1 MITSPPSNSSNPRRR
16 KRKDQACEPC
26 RRAKTRCDHTTPIC
40 LRCQRKGAAA
50 NCIYV
55 PSHPPVHPPSHG
67 PSSEHSISN
76 PSHPVGDITND
87 SLVSPQT
94 SGSIDSR
101 IDHAAASRK
110 VPGFYGPTSFSAP
123 FLDNENGLVSDV
135 DDEGECTFSAGAIMT
150 PPALSI
156 VTNGQQTAEI
166 SLGMRI
172 LSQLPDQVTCESLME
187 NYTLKSIEYA
197 FHKPTILHCMKSLWS
212 TFGQSLR
219 HPRRPER
226 LREVAYLLSKNT
238 STEFPDAEDGDAWLS
253 SMSGV
258 NFRWEILGILF
269 CVLGHRAA
277 GMRDKEQ
284 ESFFETQ
291 SGRRKERL
299 VFTEEM
305 YECAEGCVEICSK
318 MDVGNILMLSLLWK
332 TNTLQSEIIGDMS
345 FKLWRRQ
352 GDKVHLAT
360 ALGLHHCA
368 ICPDAGVTTS
378 LEIKRRIFSAI
389 FVNDKTLSIFTGRPP
404 GLSRRYN
411 SCPLPLD
418 LEDEI
423 LLAGK
428 ETLQEAA
435 SKLDEN
441 GWNREGNIYSSSRIR
456 ASMMY
461 GEIID
466 EILEISLGTIDQF
479 SEARIMDLRKRNENI
494 QERLPPWLRLSS
506 STPTNSSTTTHWI
519 QIALKFNCLQCS
531 FILEQ
536 VFVRK
541 IKGDRQPLLD
551 ISRQLLALTVSMWT
565 SKDRFL
571 TYYSDYDWVIM
582 CYGIPSA
589 GVICVE
595 LIKEMENPAAQPTY
609 YLPRS
614 EVIQNLSL
622 LVGFLDWVRPTAA
635 NHELCGRMRQIVK
648 RTLDKILDPP
658 KIANTPK
665 ASTSTTVPLSD
676 LNVEPIAMD
685 DLDWLDT
692 IDWAKGPFMDLRME
706 GYNEFS

>member
-1 MITSPPSNSSNPRRR
+1 MSMITSPPSNSSNPRRR

-26 RRAKTRCDHTTPIC
+26 RKAKTRCDHTTPIC
-40 LRCQRKGAAA
+40 LRCQRKGTAA

-55 PSHPPVHPPSHG
+55 PSHPPSHG
-67 PSSEHSISN
+67 PFSEHSISN
-76 PSHPVGDITND
+76 PSHPVRDITNN

-110 VPGFYGPTSFSAP
+110 VFGFYGPTSFSAP
-123 FLDNENGLVSDV
+123 FLDNEHGLVSDV
-135 DDEGECTFSAGAIMT
+135 DDEGESAFSSGSITT
-150 PPALSI
+150 PPTLSI
-156 VTNGQQTAEI
+156 VTNGQQSTEI

-172 LSQLPDQVTCESLME
+172 LSQLPDQATCESLME

-219 HPRRPER
+219 HPRKPER
-226 LREVAYLLSKNT
+226 LKEVVYLLSKNT
-238 STEFPDAEDGDAWLS
+238 STEFPEADDGDAWLS
-253 SMSGV
+253 SMSGI

-284 ESFFETQ
+284 ETFFETQ

-305 YECAEGCVEICSK
+305 YECAEGCVQIC
-318 MDVGNILMLSLLWK
+318 
-332 TNTLQSEIIGDMS
+332 T

-368 ICPDAGVTTS
+368 IRPDAGVTTS

-418 LEDEI
+418 LEDEV

-435 SKLDEN
+435 SRLDEN

-466 EILEISLGTIDQF
+466 EILEISLGTVNQF

-519 QIALKFNCLQCS
+519 QTALKFNCLQCS

-541 IKGDRQPLLD
+541 VKGDKQPLLD

-565 SKDRFL
+565 SKDRFV
-571 TYYSDYDWVIM
+571 TYYSDYDWIIM

-595 LIKEMENPAAQPTY
+595 LIKEMENPAAQPAY

-658 KIANTPK
+658 KITNTPK
-665 ASTSTTVPLSD
+665 ASTSTTVPISN
-676 LNVEPIAMD
+676 LNFEPMAMD

>member
-1 MITSPPSNSSNPRRR
+1 MSMITSPLSNSSNPRRR

-26 RRAKTRCDHTTPIC
+26 RKAKTRCDHTTPIC

-55 PSHPPVHPPSHG
+55 PSHPPSHG
-67 PSSEHSISN
+67 PSSDHSMSN
-76 PSHPVGDITND
+76 PSHPVRDVTND

-101 IDHAAASRK
+101 IDHATASRK
-110 VPGFYGPTSFSAP
+110 ISGFYGPTSFSAP

-135 DDEGECTFSAGAIMT
+135 DDEGERALSPGSITT
-150 PPALSI
+150 PPTPSI

-166 SLGMRI
+166 TLGMRI
-172 LSQLPDQVTCESLME
+172 LSQLPDQITCESLME

-197 FHKPTILHCMKSLWS
+197 FHKPTILYCMKSLWS

-219 HPRRPER
+219 NPRRPER

-238 STEFPDAEDGDAWLS
+238 STEFPEAEDGDAWLS
-253 SMSGV
+253 SMSGM

-269 CVLGHRAA
+269 CVLGHRAV
-277 GMRDKEQ
+277 GMRDRAQ

-291 SGRRKERL
+291 TGRRKERL

-305 YECAEGCVEICSK
+305 YDCAEGCVEICSK
-318 MDVGNILMLSLLWK
+318 MDIGNILMLSLLWK

-352 GDKVHLAT
+352 GDIVHLAT

-368 ICPDAGVTTS
+368 IRPDAGVTTS
-378 LEIKRRIFSAI
+378 LEIKRRIFSAV

-428 ETLQEAA
+428 ETLQETA

-441 GWNREGNIYSSSRIR
+441 GWNKEGNIYSSSRTR

-461 GEIID
+461 GGIID
-466 EILEISLGTIDQF
+466 EILEISLGTANQF
-479 SEARIMDLRKRNENI
+479 SEARIMDLRKRNEDI

-506 STPTNSSTTTHWI
+506 STPTNSSTITHWI
-519 QIALKFNCLQCS
+519 QTALKFNCLQCS

-541 IKGDRQPLLD
+541 VKGDKQPLLD

-565 SKDRFL
+565 SKDRFP
-571 TYYSDYDWVIM
+571 TYYSDYDWIIM

-595 LIKEMENPAAQPTY
+595 LIKEMENPAAQPAY

-614 EVIQNLSL
+614 EVIQTLSL

-658 KIANTPK
+658 KITNTPK
-665 ASTSTTVPLSD
+665 ASTSSAVPISN
-676 LNVEPIAMD
+676 LNFEPMVMD

>member
-1 MITSPPSNSSNPRRR
+1 MSMITSPPSSSPIPRRR

-26 RRAKTRCDHTTPIC
+26 RKAKTRCDHTTPIC

-55 PSHPPVHPPSHG
+55 PSHPPRHG
-67 PSSEHSISN
+67 HSSEHSISN
-76 PSHPVGDITND
+76 PSHPVRDIRNN
-87 SLVSPQT
+87 SLVSPQP
-94 SGSIDSR
+94 SESIDSR
-101 IDHAAASRK
+101 IDHAATSRK
-110 VPGFYGPTSFSAP
+110 VFGFYGPTSFSAP

-135 DDEGECTFSAGAIMT
+135 DDEGECTFSPGSITT

-187 NYTLKSIEYA
+187 HYTLKSIEYA

-212 TFGQSLR
+212 TFGSSLR
-219 HPRRPER
+219 HPRKPER
-226 LREVAYLLSKNT
+226 LREIAYLLSKNT

-253 SMSGV
+253 SMS
-258 NFRWEILGILF
+258 
-269 CVLGHRAA
+269 A
-277 GMRDKEQ
+277 
-284 ESFFETQ
+284 
-291 SGRRKERL
+291 
-299 VFTEEM
+299 
-305 YECAEGCVEICSK
+305 
-318 MDVGNILMLSLLWK
+318 
-332 TNTLQSEIIGDMS
+332 

-352 GDKVHLAT
+352 GDTVHLAT

-368 ICPDAGVTTS
+368 VRPDAGVTTS
-378 LEIKRRIFSAI
+378 LEIKRRIFCAV

-404 GLSRRYN
+404 GLSHRYN

-441 GWNREGNIYSSSRIR
+441 GWNREGNIYSCSRIR

-466 EILEISLGTIDQF
+466 EILEISLGTVNQF
-479 SEARIMDLRKRNENI
+479 SEARIMDLRKRNEDI

-506 STPTNSSTTTHWI
+506 STPTNLSATTHWI
-519 QIALKFNCLQCS
+519 QTALKFNCLQCS

-541 IKGDRQPLLD
+541 VKDDKQPLLD

-571 TYYSDYDWVIM
+571 TYYSDYDWIIM

-589 GVICVE
+589 GVICIE
-595 LIKEMENPAAQPTY
+595 LIKEMESPAAEPAY

-648 RTLDKILDPP
+648 RTLDKILDSP
-658 KIANTPK
+658 KITNTPQT
-665 ASTSTTVPLSD
+665 STSTAVPISNLAF
-676 LNVEPIAMD
+676 EPMVMD

>member
-1 MITSPPSNSSNPRRR
+1 MSMITSPPANSSNPRRR

-26 RRAKTRCDHTTPIC
+26 RKAKTRCDHTTPIC

-55 PSHPPVHPPSHG
+55 PSHLPSHG
-67 PSSEHSISN
+67 TSSEHSVTN
-76 PSHPVGDITND
+76 PSHPVRDITD
-87 SLVSPQT
+87 ESLVSPQT

-110 VPGFYGPTSFSAP
+110 VLGFYGPTSFSAP
-123 FLDNENGLVSDV
+123 FLDNENGLISDV
-135 DDEGECTFSAGAIMT
+135 DDEGEGTFSAGSITT
-150 PPALSI
+150 PPTLSI

-172 LSQLPDQVTCESLME
+172 LSQLPDQNTCESLME

-219 HPRRPER
+219 HPRRSER

-253 SMSGV
+253 SMSGT
-258 NFRWEILGILF
+258 NFRWEVLGILF

-291 SGRRKERL
+291 SGKRKERL

-332 TNTLQSEIIGDMS
+332 TNTLQSEIIGDMCKTYLFLVNRGEFIADYDATA

-368 ICPDAGVTTS
+368 IRPDAGVTTS

-466 EILEISLGTIDQF
+466 EILEISLGTVNQF
-479 SEARIMDLRKRNENI
+479 SEARIM
-494 QERLPPWLRLSS
+494 
-506 STPTNSSTTTHWI
+506 
-519 QIALKFNCLQCS
+519 
-531 FILEQ
+531 
-536 VFVRK
+536 
-541 IKGDRQPLLD
+541 
-551 ISRQLLALTVSMWT
+551 
-565 SKDRFL
+565 
-571 TYYSDYDWVIM
+571 
-582 CYGIPSA
+582 
-589 GVICVE
+589 
-595 LIKEMENPAAQPTY
+595 
-609 YLPRS
+609 
-614 EVIQNLSL
+614 
-622 LVGFLDWVRPTAA
+622 
-635 NHELCGRMRQIVK
+635 
-648 RTLDKILDPP
+648 
-658 KIANTPK
+658 
-665 ASTSTTVPLSD
+665 
-676 LNVEPIAMD
+676 
-685 DLDWLDT
+685 
-692 IDWAKGPFMDLRME
+692 
-706 GYNEFS
+706 

>member
-1 MITSPPSNSSNPRRR
+1 MITSPPSSSPIPRRR

-26 RRAKTRCDHTTPIC
+26 RKAKTRCDHTTPIC

-55 PSHPPVHPPSHG
+55 PSHPPRHG
-67 PSSEHSISN
+67 HSSQHSISN
-76 PSHPVGDITND
+76 PSHPVRDIRND
-87 SLVSPQT
+87 SLVSPQP
-94 SGSIDSR
+94 SESIDSR
-101 IDHAAASRK
+101 IDHTATSRK
-110 VPGFYGPTSFSAP
+110 VFGFYGPTSFSAP

-135 DDEGECTFSAGAIMT
+135 DDEGECTFSPGSITT

-187 NYTLKSIEYA
+187 HYTLKSIEYA

-212 TFGQSLR
+212 TFGSSLR
-219 HPRRPER
+219 HPRKPER
-226 LREVAYLLSKNT
+226 LREIAYLLSKNT

-253 SMSGV
+253 SMS
-258 NFRWEILGILF
+258 
-269 CVLGHRAA
+269 A
-277 GMRDKEQ
+277 
-284 ESFFETQ
+284 
-291 SGRRKERL
+291 
-299 VFTEEM
+299 
-305 YECAEGCVEICSK
+305 
-318 MDVGNILMLSLLWK
+318 
-332 TNTLQSEIIGDMS
+332 

-352 GDKVHLAT
+352 GDTVHLAT

-368 ICPDAGVTTS
+368 VRPDAGVTTS
-378 LEIKRRIFSAI
+378 LEIKRRIFCAV

-404 GLSRRYN
+404 GLSHRYN

-441 GWNREGNIYSSSRIR
+441 GWNREGNIYSCSRIR

-466 EILEISLGTIDQF
+466 EILEISLGTVNQF
-479 SEARIMDLRKRNENI
+479 SEARIMDLRKRNEDI

-506 STPTNSSTTTHWI
+506 STPTNLSATTHWI
-519 QIALKFNCLQCS
+519 QTALKFNCLQCS

-541 IKGDRQPLLD
+541 VKDDKQPLLD

-571 TYYSDYDWVIM
+571 TYYSDYDWIIM

-589 GVICVE
+589 GVICIE
-595 LIKEMENPAAQPTY
+595 LIKEMESPAAEPAY

-648 RTLDKILDPP
+648 RTLDKILDSP
-658 KIANTPK
+658 KITNTPQT
-665 ASTSTTVPLSD
+665 STSTAVPISNLAF
-676 LNVEPIAMD
+676 EPMVMD

>member
-1 MITSPPSNSSNPRRR
+1 MITSPPSSSPIPRRR

-26 RRAKTRCDHTTPIC
+26 RKAKTRCDHTTPIC

-55 PSHPPVHPPSHG
+55 PSHPPRHG
-67 PSSEHSISN
+67 HSSEHSISN
-76 PSHPVGDITND
+76 PSHPVRDIRNN
-87 SLVSPQT
+87 SLVSPQP
-94 SGSIDSR
+94 SESIDSR
-101 IDHAAASRK
+101 IDHAATSRK
-110 VPGFYGPTSFSAP
+110 VFGFYGPTSFSAP

-135 DDEGECTFSAGAIMT
+135 DDEGECTFSPGSITT

-187 NYTLKSIEYA
+187 HYTLKSIEYA

-212 TFGQSLR
+212 TFGSSLR
-219 HPRRPER
+219 HPRKPER
-226 LREVAYLLSKNT
+226 LREIAYLLSKNT
-238 STEFPDAEDGDAWLS
+238 STEFPEAEDGDAWLS
-253 SMSGV
+253 SMS
-258 NFRWEILGILF
+258 
-269 CVLGHRAA
+269 A
-277 GMRDKEQ
+277 
-284 ESFFETQ
+284 
-291 SGRRKERL
+291 
-299 VFTEEM
+299 
-305 YECAEGCVEICSK
+305 
-318 MDVGNILMLSLLWK
+318 
-332 TNTLQSEIIGDMS
+332 

-352 GDKVHLAT
+352 GDTVHLAT

-368 ICPDAGVTTS
+368 VRPDAGVTTS
-378 LEIKRRIFSAI
+378 LEIKRRIFCAV

-404 GLSRRYN
+404 GLSHRYN

-441 GWNREGNIYSSSRIR
+441 GWNREGNIYSCSRIR

-466 EILEISLGTIDQF
+466 EILEISLGTVNQF
-479 SEARIMDLRKRNENI
+479 SEARIMDLRKRNEDI

-506 STPTNSSTTTHWI
+506 STPTNLSATTHWI
-519 QIALKFNCLQCS
+519 QTALKFNCLQCS

-541 IKGDRQPLLD
+541 VKDDKQPLLD

-571 TYYSDYDWVIM
+571 TYYSDYDWIIM

-589 GVICVE
+589 GVICIE
-595 LIKEMENPAAQPTY
+595 LIKEMESPAAEPAY

-648 RTLDKILDPP
+648 RTLDKILDSP
-658 KIANTPK
+658 KITNTPQT
-665 ASTSTTVPLSD
+665 STSTAVPISNLAF
-676 LNVEPIAMD
+676 EPMVMD

>member
-1 MITSPPSNSSNPRRR
+1 MSMRTSPPTNSSNPRRR

-26 RRAKTRCDHTTPIC
+26 RKAKTRCDHTTPIC

-55 PSHPPVHPPSHG
+55 PLHPPSHG

-76 PSHPVGDITND
+76 PSHPVRDLTND

-101 IDHAAASRK
+101 IDHAAASRI
-110 VPGFYGPTSFSAP
+110 VLGFYGPTSFSAP

-135 DDEGECTFSAGAIMT
+135 DDEGEATFSAASITM
-150 PPALSI
+150 PPTLSI
-156 VTNGQQTAEI
+156 VTNGQQTAEL
-166 SLGMRI
+166 SLGMRV
-172 LSQLPDQVTCESLME
+172 LSQIPDQITCESLME

-226 LREVAYLLSKNT
+226 LREVAYSLSKNT

-253 SMSGV
+253 SMSGM
-258 NFRWEILGILF
+258 NFRWEVLGILF

-299 VFTEEM
+299 VF
-305 YECAEGCVEICSK
+305 YGR
-318 MDVGNILMLSLLWK
+318 N
-332 TNTLQSEIIGDMS
+332 SEIIGDMCKTYLFLVNDDES
-345 FKLWRRQ
+345 IADYDATAFKLWRIQ

-368 ICPDAGVTTS
+368 IRPDAEVTTS
-378 LEIKRRIFSAI
+378 PEIKRRIFSAI
-389 FVNDKTLSIFTGRPP
+389 FFNDKTLSIFTGRPP

-411 SCPLPLD
+411 SCPLPLG
-418 LEDEI
+418 LENEI

-466 EILEISLGTIDQF
+466 EILETSLETINQF
-479 SEARIMDLRKRNENI
+479 SKARIMDLRKGNENV
-494 QERLPPWLRLSS
+494 QQRLPPWLRLSS

-519 QIALKFNCLQCS
+519 QTALKFNCLQCS

-541 IKGDRQPLLD
+541 VKGNKQPLLD
-551 ISRQLLALTVSMWT
+551 ISRQLLALS
-565 SKDRFL
+565 SQ
-571 TYYSDYDWVIM
+571 
-582 CYGIPSA
+582 CG
-589 GVICVE
+589 
-595 LIKEMENPAAQPTY
+595 
-609 YLPRS
+609 
-614 EVIQNLSL
+614 L
-622 LVGFLDWVRPTAA
+622 L
-635 NHELCGRMRQIVK
+635 
-648 RTLDKILDPP
+648 
-658 KIANTPK
+658 KIA
-665 ASTSTTVPLSD
+665 L
-676 LNVEPIAMD
+676 
-685 DLDWLDT
+685 
-692 IDWAKGPFMDLRME
+692 
-706 GYNEFS
+706 

>member
-1 MITSPPSNSSNPRRR
+1 MSMITSPPSSSPIPRRR

-26 RRAKTRCDHTTPIC
+26 RKAKTRCDHTTPIC

-55 PSHPPVHPPSHG
+55 PSHPPRHG
-67 PSSEHSISN
+67 HSSEHSISN
-76 PSHPVGDITND
+76 PSHPVRDIRNN
-87 SLVSPQT
+87 SLVSPQP
-94 SGSIDSR
+94 SESIDSR
-101 IDHAAASRK
+101 IDHAATSRK
-110 VPGFYGPTSFSAP
+110 VFGFYGPTSFSAP

-135 DDEGECTFSAGAIMT
+135 DDEGECTFSPGSITT

-187 NYTLKSIEYA
+187 HYTLKSIEYA

-212 TFGQSLR
+212 TFGSSLR
-219 HPRRPER
+219 HPRKPER
-226 LREVAYLLSKNT
+226 LREIAYLLSKNT
-238 STEFPDAEDGDAWLS
+238 STEFPEAEDGDAWLS
-253 SMSGV
+253 SMS
-258 NFRWEILGILF
+258 
-269 CVLGHRAA
+269 A
-277 GMRDKEQ
+277 
-284 ESFFETQ
+284 
-291 SGRRKERL
+291 
-299 VFTEEM
+299 
-305 YECAEGCVEICSK
+305 
-318 MDVGNILMLSLLWK
+318 
-332 TNTLQSEIIGDMS
+332 

-352 GDKVHLAT
+352 GDTVHLAT

-368 ICPDAGVTTS
+368 VRPDAGVTTS
-378 LEIKRRIFSAI
+378 LEIKRRIFCAV

-404 GLSRRYN
+404 GLSHRYN

-441 GWNREGNIYSSSRIR
+441 GWNREGNIYSCSRIR

-466 EILEISLGTIDQF
+466 EILEISLGTVNQF
-479 SEARIMDLRKRNENI
+479 SEARIMDLRKRNEDI

-506 STPTNSSTTTHWI
+506 STPTNLSATTHWI
-519 QIALKFNCLQCS
+519 QTALKFNCLQCS

-541 IKGDRQPLLD
+541 VKDDKQPLLD

-571 TYYSDYDWVIM
+571 TYYSDYDWIIM

-589 GVICVE
+589 GVICIE
-595 LIKEMENPAAQPTY
+595 LIKEMESPAAEPAY

-648 RTLDKILDPP
+648 RTLDKILDSP
-658 KIANTPK
+658 KITNTPQT
-665 ASTSTTVPLSD
+665 STSTAVPISNLAF
-676 LNVEPIAMD
+676 EPMVMD

>member
-1 MITSPPSNSSNPRRR
+1 MSMITSPPSNSSNPRRR

-26 RRAKTRCDHTTPIC
+26 RKAKTRCDHTTPIC

-55 PSHPPVHPPSHG
+55 PSHPPSHG

-76 PSHPVGDITND
+76 PSHPVRDITND

-101 IDHAAASRK
+101 IDHAASSRK
-110 VPGFYGPTSFSAP
+110 VFGFYGPTSFSAP

-135 DDEGECTFSAGAIMT
+135 DDEGECTLSPGSITT
-150 PPALSI
+150 PPTLSI

-197 FHKPTILHCMKSLWS
+197 FHKPTILHCMKSSWF

-226 LREVAYLLSKNT
+226 LKEVVYLLSKNT
-238 STEFPDAEDGDAWLS
+238 STEFPEADDGDAWLS
-253 SMSGV
+253 SISGM

-269 CVLGHRAA
+269 CVLGHQAA

-284 ESFFETQ
+284 DFFLKHSQVEE
-291 SGRRKERL
+291 RRDL
-299 VFTEEM
+299 F
-305 YECAEGCVEICSK
+305 
-318 MDVGNILMLSLLWK
+318 LLK
-332 TNTLQSEIIGDMS
+332 KCMSVLRAAYKYVSEIIGDMCKTYS
-345 FKLWRRQ
+345 FLVNDDECVADYDATAFKLWRRQ

-368 ICPDAGVTTS
+368 IRPDSGVTTS
-378 LEIKRRIFSAI
+378 LEIKRRIFSAV

-428 ETLQEAA
+428 ETLQKAA

-441 GWNREGNIYSSSRIR
+441 GWNKEGNIYSSSRIR

-466 EILEISLGTIDQF
+466 EILEISLGTVNQF

-519 QIALKFNCLQCS
+519 QTALKFNCLQCS

-541 IKGDRQPLLD
+541 VKGDKQPLLD

-571 TYYSDYDWVIM
+571 TYYSDYDWIIM

-595 LIKEMENPAAQPTY
+595 LIKEMENPAAQPAY
-609 YLPRS
+609 YLSRS

-658 KIANTPK
+658 KITNTPK
-665 ASTSTTVPLSD
+665 ASTSTTVPISN
-676 LNVEPIAMD
+676 LNFEPMVMD

>member
-1 MITSPPSNSSNPRRR
+1 MITSPPSSSPIPRRR

-26 RRAKTRCDHTTPIC
+26 RKAKTRCDHTTPIC

-55 PSHPPVHPPSHG
+55 PSHPPRHG
-67 PSSEHSISN
+67 HSSQHSISN
-76 PSHPVGDITND
+76 PSHPVRDIRND
-87 SLVSPQT
+87 SLVSPQP
-94 SGSIDSR
+94 SESIDSR
-101 IDHAAASRK
+101 IDHTATSRK
-110 VPGFYGPTSFSAP
+110 VFGFYGPTSFSAP

-135 DDEGECTFSAGAIMT
+135 DDEGECTFSPGSITT

-187 NYTLKSIEYA
+187 HYTLKSIEYA

-212 TFGQSLR
+212 TFGSSLR
-219 HPRRPER
+219 HPRKPER
-226 LREVAYLLSKNT
+226 LREIAYLLSKNT
-238 STEFPDAEDGDAWLS
+238 STEFPEAEDGDAWLS
-253 SMSGV
+253 SMS
-258 NFRWEILGILF
+258 
-269 CVLGHRAA
+269 A
-277 GMRDKEQ
+277 
-284 ESFFETQ
+284 
-291 SGRRKERL
+291 
-299 VFTEEM
+299 
-305 YECAEGCVEICSK
+305 
-318 MDVGNILMLSLLWK
+318 
-332 TNTLQSEIIGDMS
+332 

-352 GDKVHLAT
+352 GDTVHLAT

-368 ICPDAGVTTS
+368 VRPDAGVTTS
-378 LEIKRRIFSAI
+378 LEIKRRIFCAV

-404 GLSRRYN
+404 GLSHRYN

-441 GWNREGNIYSSSRIR
+441 GWNREGNIYSCSRIR

-466 EILEISLGTIDQF
+466 EILEISLGTVNQF
-479 SEARIMDLRKRNENI
+479 SEARIMDLRKRNEDI

-506 STPTNSSTTTHWI
+506 STPTNLSATTHWI
-519 QIALKFNCLQCS
+519 QTALKFNCLQCS

-541 IKGDRQPLLD
+541 VKDDKQPLLD

-571 TYYSDYDWVIM
+571 TYYSDYDWIIM

-589 GVICVE
+589 GVICIE
-595 LIKEMENPAAQPTY
+595 LIKEMESPAAEPAY

-648 RTLDKILDPP
+648 RTLDKILDSP
-658 KIANTPK
+658 KITNTPQT
-665 ASTSTTVPLSD
+665 STSTAVPISNLAF
-676 LNVEPIAMD
+676 EPMVMD

>member
-1 MITSPPSNSSNPRRR
+1 MPPGSNVEKICNTSNSSPLQLNLNLMSMITSPPSSSPIPRRR

-26 RRAKTRCDHTTPIC
+26 RKAKTRCDHTTPIC

-55 PSHPPVHPPSHG
+55 PSHPPRHG
-67 PSSEHSISN
+67 HSSEHSISN
-76 PSHPVGDITND
+76 PSHPVRDIRNN
-87 SLVSPQT
+87 SLVSPQP
-94 SGSIDSR
+94 SESIDSR
-101 IDHAAASRK
+101 IDHAATSRK
-110 VPGFYGPTSFSAP
+110 VFGFYGPTSFSAP

-135 DDEGECTFSAGAIMT
+135 DDEGECTFSPGSITT

-172 LSQLPDQVTCESLME
+172 LSQLPDQVT
-187 NYTLKSIEYA
+187 
-197 FHKPTILHCMKSLWS
+197 
-212 TFGQSLR
+212 
-219 HPRRPER
+219 
-226 LREVAYLLSKNT
+226 
-238 STEFPDAEDGDAWLS
+238 
-253 SMSGV
+253 
-258 NFRWEILGILF
+258 
-269 CVLGHRAA
+269 
-277 GMRDKEQ
+277 
-284 ESFFETQ
+284 
-291 SGRRKERL
+291 
-299 VFTEEM
+299 
-305 YECAEGCVEICSK
+305 
-318 MDVGNILMLSLLWK
+318 
-332 TNTLQSEIIGDMS
+332 S

-352 GDKVHLAT
+352 GDTVHLAT

-368 ICPDAGVTTS
+368 VRPDAGVTTS
-378 LEIKRRIFSAI
+378 LEIKRRIFCAV

-404 GLSRRYN
+404 GLSHRYN

-441 GWNREGNIYSSSRIR
+441 GWNREGNIYSCSRIR

-466 EILEISLGTIDQF
+466 EILEISLGTVNQF
-479 SEARIMDLRKRNENI
+479 SEARIMDLRKRNEDI

-506 STPTNSSTTTHWI
+506 STPTNLSATTHWI
-519 QIALKFNCLQCS
+519 QTALKFNCLQCS

-541 IKGDRQPLLD
+541 VKDDKQPLLD

-571 TYYSDYDWVIM
+571 TYYSDYDWIIM

-589 GVICVE
+589 GVICIE
-595 LIKEMENPAAQPTY
+595 LIKEMESPAAEPAY

-648 RTLDKILDPP
+648 RTLDKILDSP
-658 KIANTPK
+658 KITNTPQT
-665 ASTSTTVPLSD
+665 STSTAVPISNLAF
-676 LNVEPIAMD
+676 EPMVMD

>member
-1 MITSPPSNSSNPRRR
+1 MSMITSPPSSSPIPRRR

-26 RRAKTRCDHTTPIC
+26 RKAKTRCDHTTPIC

-55 PSHPPVHPPSHG
+55 PSHPPRHG
-67 PSSEHSISN
+67 HSSEHSISN
-76 PSHPVGDITND
+76 PSHPVRDIRNN
-87 SLVSPQT
+87 SLVSPQP
-94 SGSIDSR
+94 SESIDSR
-101 IDHAAASRK
+101 IDHAATSRK
-110 VPGFYGPTSFSAP
+110 VFGFYGPTSFSAP

-135 DDEGECTFSAGAIMT
+135 DDEGECTFSPGSITT

-187 NYTLKSIEYA
+187 HYTLKSIEYA

-212 TFGQSLR
+212 TFGSSLR
-219 HPRRPER
+219 HPRKPER
-226 LREVAYLLSKNT
+226 LREIAYLLSKNT
-238 STEFPDAEDGDAWLS
+238 STEFPEAEDGDAWLS
-253 SMSGV
+253 SMS
-258 NFRWEILGILF
+258 
-269 CVLGHRAA
+269 A
-277 GMRDKEQ
+277 
-284 ESFFETQ
+284 
-291 SGRRKERL
+291 
-299 VFTEEM
+299 
-305 YECAEGCVEICSK
+305 
-318 MDVGNILMLSLLWK
+318 
-332 TNTLQSEIIGDMS
+332 

-352 GDKVHLAT
+352 GDTVHLAT

-368 ICPDAGVTTS
+368 VRPDAGVTTS
-378 LEIKRRIFSAI
+378 LEIKRRIFCAV

-404 GLSRRYN
+404 GLSHRYN

-441 GWNREGNIYSSSRIR
+441 GWNRDGNIYSCSRIR

-466 EILEISLGTIDQF
+466 EILEISLGTVNQF
-479 SEARIMDLRKRNENI
+479 SEARIMDLRKRNEDI

-506 STPTNSSTTTHWI
+506 STPTNLSATTHWI
-519 QIALKFNCLQCS
+519 QTALKFNCLQCS

-541 IKGDRQPLLD
+541 VKDDKQPLLD

-571 TYYSDYDWVIM
+571 TYYSDYDWIIM

-589 GVICVE
+589 GVICIE
-595 LIKEMENPAAQPTY
+595 LIKEMESPAAEPAY

-648 RTLDKILDPP
+648 RTLDKILDSP
-658 KIANTPK
+658 KITNTPQT
-665 ASTSTTVPLSD
+665 STSTAVPISNLAF
-676 LNVEPIAMD
+676 EPMVMD